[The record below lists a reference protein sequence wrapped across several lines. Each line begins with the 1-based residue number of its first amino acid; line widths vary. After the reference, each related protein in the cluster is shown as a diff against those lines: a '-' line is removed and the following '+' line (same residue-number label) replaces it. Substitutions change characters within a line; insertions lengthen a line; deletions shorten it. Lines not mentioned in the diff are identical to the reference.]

1 MSSDRSSNRYE
12 LLVQRLAEGTTRGTL
27 EWASTPHLDTFVAI
41 LHYGSV
47 RISRREEMDE
57 HGAPMEWFE
66 LEIAGKSG
74 QVAERLSSKPEL
86 SGMDSIRFSETA
98 LANLYRLARK
108 SATSADTLIDQLVS
122 ELA

>member
-1 MSSDRSSNRYE
+1 MSEHRPSNRYDV
-12 LLVQRLAEGTTRGTL
+12 LLQRLTDGTQRGTL
-27 EWASTPHLDTFVAI
+27 QWTSTPYLDTFVAI
-41 LHYGSV
+41 LHNGTV
-47 RISRREEMDE
+47 RVARREEPDE

-74 QVAERLSSKPEL
+74 QVAERLSSDPAL
-86 SGMDSIRFSETA
+86 SGRDSVQFDGVA

-108 SATSADTLIDQLVS
+108 SATSADALIDQLVS